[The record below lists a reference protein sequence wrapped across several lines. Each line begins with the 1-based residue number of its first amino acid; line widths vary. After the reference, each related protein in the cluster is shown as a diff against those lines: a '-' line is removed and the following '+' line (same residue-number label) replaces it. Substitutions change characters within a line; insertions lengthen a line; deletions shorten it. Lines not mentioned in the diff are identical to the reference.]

1 MYALAFCFADIVNH
15 GETVSAEEGV
25 RFSIPTRVGVQF
37 HVLDLATLAG
47 GYLRSHAV
55 PEGVL
60 RALRGRVR

>member
-1 MYALAFCFADIVNH
+1 M
-15 GETVSAEEGV
+15 SAEEGV

-47 GYLRSHAV
+47 GYLDSHAV

-60 RALRGRVR
+60 RALRSVPVLPPQTN